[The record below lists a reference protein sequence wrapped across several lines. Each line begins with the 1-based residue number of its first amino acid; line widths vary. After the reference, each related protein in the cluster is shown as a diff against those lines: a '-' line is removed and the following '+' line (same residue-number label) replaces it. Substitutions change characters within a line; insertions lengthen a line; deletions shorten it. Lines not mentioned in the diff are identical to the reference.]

1 MAAPISMSESA
12 TGSSDVSALDKAKYA
27 EPRLRPRA
35 RVPKPHSK
43 TNRPEPNLK
52 VEYWAIDRLQPA
64 DRALR
69 NHSKSQMAAL
79 RGSIAAFGIS
89 APILVDRAGKV
100 VDGHAILE
108 AAVRLGC
115 KTVPVI
121 MLDHLSAEQAR
132 LYRIGVNKLGEQ
144 ARWDTVALRD
154 EIIELLPIAAFFEI
168 STEVLGLPTVEI
180 DALLLGDVTTSSE
193 EIDGEVLSA
202 EAVSRAGEMWELGE
216 HRLICGDSTS
226 LETFMTLM
234 GDEFA
239 RMVITDPPFNL
250 PVDGMI
256 SGLGK
261 VKHREFSM
269 GAGEMTKDEFQ
280 KFLETY
286 IGVISKFC
294 VDGAIQYHAMDFRHV
309 HQVILALLAAG
320 LEYKQLCVWNKASGG
335 MGTFYRSKHE
345 LFVVAKVGKAPHTNN
360 FGLGDTGRYRTNV
373 WDYPG
378 ANSFHKG
385 RAEDLAAHPTVK
397 PVALVADAVRDVSS
411 PNEIVLDPFSG
422 SGTTILA
429 AELTNRRARA
439 VELDPLYVD
448 LAVRRWQSRFDKVA
462 TLVGDGR
469 RFDEIAAQRLGQEV
483 DETE

>member
-1 MAAPISMSESA
+1 MAAPISHSESVS
-12 TGSSDVSALDKAKYA
+12 GSPAVSTVDKVKYA
-27 EPRLRPRA
+27 ASRLRPRA
-35 RVPKPHSK
+35 RVAKPPKH
-43 TNRPEPNLK
+43 NRPEPALK
-52 VEYWAIDRLQPA
+52 IEYWPIDRLQAA
-64 DRALR
+64 DRVLR
-69 NHSKSQMAAL
+69 NHSKAQMAAL
-79 RGSIAAFGIS
+79 TGSIAAFGIS
-89 APILVDRAGKV
+89 APIVVDRAGKV

-108 AAVRLGC
+108 AAKRLGC
-115 KTVPVI
+115 ETVPVI
-121 MLDHLSAEQAR
+121 MLDHLTTEQAR
-132 LYRIGVNKLGEQ
+132 LYRIAVNKLGEQ
-144 ARWDTVALRD
+144 TRWDTVALRD
-154 EIIELLPIAAFFEI
+154 EIVEILPIAAFYDI
-168 STEVLGLPTVEI
+168 ATEVIGLPTVEI
-180 DALLLGDVTTSSE
+180 DALLLPDIPPPE
-193 EIDGEVLSA
+193 EEADDEVLA
-202 EAVSRAGEMWELGE
+202 PEGVSRRGEMWELGT
-216 HRLICGDSTS
+216 HRLICDDSTS

-269 GAGEMTKDEFQ
+269 GSGEMTDDQFET
-280 KFLETY
+280 FLETY
-286 IGVISKFC
+286 IAVISKFC
-294 VDGAIQYHAMDFRHV
+294 ADGAIQYHAIDWRHV
-309 HQVILALLAAG
+309 HQLILAVLAAG
-320 LEYKQLCVWNKASGG
+320 LDYKQLCVWNKSSGG

-345 LFVVAKVGKAPHTNN
+345 LYVVAKVGEAPHANN

-385 RAEDLAAHPTVK
+385 RDDDLAAHPTVK
-397 PVALVADAVRDVSS
+397 PVALVADAIRDVSA

-439 VELDPLYVD
+439 SELDPLYVD
-448 LAVRRWQSRFDKVA
+448 LAVRRWQSRFGKVA

-469 RFDEIAAQRLGQEV
+469 SFDEIAAERLGQEV
-483 DETE
+483 DQPNE

>member
-1 MAAPISMSESA
+1 MAEPISHSEHNS
-12 TGSSDVSALDKAKYA
+12 GSPTVSAIDKAKYA
-27 EPRLRPRA
+27 ESRVRPRA
-35 RVPKPHSK
+35 RVPKP
-43 TNRPEPNLK
+43 NRPKPTLK
-52 VEYWAIDRLQPA
+52 VAYWEIDRLQPA
-64 DRALR
+64 DRVLR
-69 NHSKSQMAAL
+69 NHSKAQMAAIM
-79 RGSIAAFGIS
+79 GSVAAFGIS

-108 AAVRLGC
+108 AAKRLGC

-121 MLDHLSAEQAR
+121 MLDHLTTEQAR

-144 ARWDTVALRD
+144 TRWDTAALREEVI
-154 EIIELLPIAAFFEI
+154 EILPIAAFYDI
-168 STEVLGLPTVEI
+168 ATEVIGLPTVEV
-180 DALLLGDVTTSSE
+180 DALLLAEATTPTE
-193 EIDGEVLSA
+193 EVDAEVLA
-202 EAVSRAGEMWELGE
+202 PEAVSRPGEMWELGR
-216 HRLICGDSTS
+216 HRLNCGDSTS

-269 GAGEMTKDEFQ
+269 GSGEMTTDEFQ
-280 KFLETY
+280 QFLETY
-286 IGVISKFC
+286 IAVISKFC
-294 VDGAIQYHAMDFRHV
+294 VDGAIQYHAIDWRHV
-309 HQVILALLAAG
+309 HQLISAVLAAG
-320 LEYKQLCVWNKASGG
+320 LDYKQLCVWNKSSGG

-345 LFVVAKVGKAPHTNN
+345 LFVVAKVGKAPHSNN

-385 RAEDLAAHPTVK
+385 RDDDLAAHPTVK
-397 PVALVADAVRDVSS
+397 PVALVADAIRDVSA

-439 VELDPLYVD
+439 SELDPLYVD
-448 LAVRRWQSRFDKVA
+448 LAVRRWQGRFGKAA

-469 RFDEIAAQRLGQEV
+469 SFDEIAAERLGQEV
-483 DETE
+483 DQTND